1 MRLHI
6 FGSYLL
12 NLNLLFAKIFGI
24 LNQKKQL
31 KKTCPAFV
39 LRYTEGMK
47 VTTKQSNAILQG
59 AQESKKMTL
68 SEKGIA
74 QATRILRDS
83 IYTHKAWAVVRE
95 IVANA
100 VDEHN
105 KHNIEKPVLITLPTA
120 DNLNFTVRDYAKGL
134 STQDVFNVFFQ
145 YFESTKNQSNDSIGG
160 FGIGAKSPLAYSD
173 MFFVNSFFNGQKTTY
188 VANIEGEASTAHK
201 MILEDSNETGIEVSI
216 PVLEK
221 DIPHFKDLVNHLLSF
236 GSFNVKVHGLD
247 EVKNG
252 SSFDFTGN
260 HGQVGKVE
268 SLFPSPCHTYVRIK
282 GILYPVHSSSEIKN
296 PFQYGSILDFSG
308 EDGIQIHPSRESI
321 ELSKRNIVKVNQKF
335 ELLKNEALKEY
346 LVKAEK
352 ANNARDLFAIKKNAA
367 MFKDTSTIK
376 NAAGKNVIVEQLNVQ
391 ATKSFH
397 LGWDEKSFTK
407 TLLANFIRYNARHDT
422 FNFRP
427 GQLIHSS
434 YWSVDQHADK
444 KKSEI
449 ILCDKPTF
457 PSYEK
462 FIAFAE
468 KVGLKNKAFVLN
480 CANAP
485 EGWVE
490 GEDFWKYDESLVSKD
505 EAKEVRGRYRSTSTS
520 RSQSNQS
527 KNEILC
533 YSTSKRN
540 DASKMYES
548 DLKKITSSKI
558 MLVPMNAPFNQIDL
572 CELMNHYCPTY
583 RFLFYFESKLQALK
597 DSGLKFEMFNLEKI
611 EGILKKYHYDRYR
624 PENMEWF
631 VKTFLWRE
639 NCDKYGLNRHET
651 ISYNLKVTLQKVFP
665 NFIPPINK
673 SRIRQWKKAEAR
685 YQKLTK
691 IEKLLLEARTKMSFD
706 YYVPELDS
714 EIKKIAQKVL
724 V

>member
-1 MRLHI
+1 
-6 FGSYLL
+6 
-12 NLNLLFAKIFGI
+12 
-24 LNQKKQL
+24 
-31 KKTCPAFV
+31 
-39 LRYTEGMK
+39 MK

-68 SEKGIA
+68 SERGIA

-105 KHNIEKPVLITLPTA
+105 KHNIKKPVLITLPTA

-221 DIPHFKDLVNHLLSF
+221 DIPHFKELVNHLLSF
-236 GSFNVKVHGLD
+236 GTFNVKVDGLD
-247 EVKNG
+247 EVKNN

-260 HGQVGKVE
+260 HGQVGKVD
-268 SLFPSPCHTYVRIK
+268 SLFPSPCNTYVRIK

-321 ELSKRNIVKVNQKF
+321 ELSKRNIVKVNQKL
-335 ELLKNEALKEY
+335 ELLKEESLKEY

-367 MFKDTSTIK
+367 MFKDVSTIK
-376 NAAGKNVIVEQLNVQ
+376 NAAGKSVIIRELNVQ
-391 ATKSFH
+391 STKSFH
-397 LGWDEKSFTK
+397 LGWDKKSFTK
-407 TLLANFIRYNARHDT
+407 TPLSQFFRYSARYET
-422 FNFRP
+422 FKFRP
-427 GQLIHSS
+427 GQLINFS
-434 YWSVDQHADK
+434 YWMSDQHADK

-449 ILCDKPTF
+449 ILCDKQTF

-480 CANAP
+480 CENAP

-490 GEDFWKYDESLVSKD
+490 GEDFWKYDENLVSKD
-505 EAKEVRGRYRSTSTS
+505 EVKEVRGRYRSISAS
-520 RSQSNQS
+520 RSQSHQS

-533 YSTSKRN
+533 YSTGRRN

-548 DLKKITSSKI
+548 DLKVITSSKI
-558 MLVPMNAPFNQIDL
+558 MLVPMNAPLDQIAL
-572 CELMNHYCPTY
+572 CEAMNDHCPTY

-597 DSGLKFEMFNLEKI
+597 DFGLKFEMFNLKKI
-611 EGILKKYHYDRYR
+611 EGILKKYHYDRFQPKGMY
-624 PENMEWF
+624 WF
-631 VKTFLWRE
+631 VKTFSWEE
-639 NCDKYGLNRHET
+639 NCGKYALNSRGV
-651 ISYNLKVTLQKVFP
+651 INCDLKVALQKVFP
-665 NFIPPINK
+665 NFTPPINK

-691 IEKLLLEARTKMSFD
+691 IEKLLLEARTKISFD
-706 YYVPELDS
+706 YYVPELNS